1 MCGYFF
7 LFDVLTIGDIT
18 FLYIAIIFR
27 TKQARLLWAIIL
39 AKTMIN
45 KKSTVE
51 RRAMIIKELDLNG
64 RVNVSELSKKFN
76 VSEVTIRNDLAQLEK
91 KNILIRARGGA
102 LKIDPVGIDYH
113 ISEKD
118 KINIKAK
125 QAIGRKAAEFVNEG
139 DTIMIDSGT
148 TAMELVRNLR
158 ERKELTVISNALN
171 IANQL
176 SKNSNISIIIP
187 GGFLRNKSFSLVGT
201 PAEKSLRNYFCDKLF
216 LGVDG
221 LDIDYGLSTPNIEEA
236 HFNSTMI
243 EMSNQ
248 VIVLADSSKIY
259 KRSLAFICPI
269 SKIDIIITDS
279 GITNDQKS
287 ALESIGIKM
296 VIV

>member
-1 MCGYFF
+1 M
-7 LFDVLTIGDIT
+7 
-18 FLYIAIIFR
+18 
-27 TKQARLLWAIIL
+27 
-39 AKTMIN
+39 AK

-51 RRAMIIKELDLNG
+51 RRSLIIKELNLKGKVD
-64 RVNVSELSKKFN
+64 VNVLSKMFG

-125 QAIGRKAAEFVNEG
+125 QLIGSKATNFVNEG

-148 TAMELVRNLR
+148 TAMELVRNLDN
-158 ERKELTVISNALN
+158 KMSLTVITNALN
-171 IANQL
+171 IANQFFD
-176 SKNSNISIIIP
+176 NNNINVIIP

-201 PAEKSLRNYFCDKLF
+201 PAEKSIRNYFCDKLF

-248 VIVLADSSKIY
+248 VIVLADSSKIG
-259 KRSLAFICPI
+259 KRSLAFICPLT
-269 SKIDIIITDS
+269 KVDILITDS
-279 GITNDQKS
+279 NISDVQKTS
-287 ALESIGIKM
+287 LENIGIKV
-296 VIV
+296 VIA

>member
-1 MCGYFF
+1 MS
-7 LFDVLTIGDIT
+7 
-18 FLYIAIIFR
+18 
-27 TKQARLLWAIIL
+27 
-39 AKTMIN
+39 N

-51 RRAMIIKELDLNG
+51 RRLIIIKELNTNG
-64 RVNVSELSKKFN
+64 KVNVSDLSKMFH

-125 QAIGRKAAEFVNEG
+125 QLIGSKAAEYVKDG

-148 TAMELVRNLR
+148 TAMELVRNLG
-158 ERKELTVISNALN
+158 EKSELTVITNALN

-176 SKNSNISIIIP
+176 SKNTEINIIIL
-187 GGFLRNKSFSLVGT
+187 GGFLRKKSFSLVGA

-236 HFNSTMI
+236 NLNSTMI

-259 KRSLAFICPI
+259 KRSLAFICPL
-269 SKIDIIITDS
+269 SKIDILITDS
-279 GITNDQKS
+279 DITNEQKT
-287 ALESIGIKM
+287 ALESIGIK
-296 VIV
+296 VIIV

>member
-1 MCGYFF
+1 MT
-7 LFDVLTIGDIT
+7 DT
-18 FLYIAIIFR
+18 
-27 TKQARLLWAIIL
+27 
-39 AKTMIN
+39 
-45 KKSTVE
+45 KSTVG
-51 RRAMIIKELDLNG
+51 RRLVIIKELNLKG
-64 RVNVSELSKKFN
+64 KVNVSDLSKKFE

-102 LKIDPVGIDYH
+102 LKVDSVGIDYH

-125 QAIGRKAAEFVNEG
+125 QLIGSKAVEFINKG

-148 TAMELVRNLR
+148 TAIELVRNLDQ
-158 ERKELTVISNALN
+158 KVELTVITNALN

-176 SKNSNISIIIP
+176 SKNNNISVIIP

-201 PAEKSLRNYFCDKLF
+201 PAEKSLRNYYCDKLF

-248 VIVLADSSKIY
+248 TIVLADSSKIG
-259 KRSLAFICPI
+259 KRSLAYIC
-269 SKIDIIITDS
+269 SLSQIDTLITDN
-279 GITNDQKS
+279 GITGEQKNS
-287 ALESIGIKM
+287 LENLGIEV
-296 VIV
+296 VIAK

>member
-1 MCGYFF
+1 
-7 LFDVLTIGDIT
+7 
-18 FLYIAIIFR
+18 
-27 TKQARLLWAIIL
+27 
-39 AKTMIN
+39 MIN

-51 RRAMIIKELDLNG
+51 RRLVIIKKLDLKG
-64 RVNVSELSKKFN
+64 KVDVRDLSNMFG

-125 QAIGRKAAEFVNEG
+125 QLIGSEAVKLVNEG

-148 TAMELVRNLR
+148 TAIQLVRSLN
-158 ERKELTVISNALN
+158 KKISLTVITNALN

-176 SKNSNISIIIP
+176 NNNENIQVIIP
-187 GGFLRNKSFSLVGT
+187 GGILRNKSFSLIGT
-201 PAEKSLRNYFCDKLF
+201 AAEKSMKNYYCDKLF

-221 LDIDYGLSTPNIEEA
+221 LNIDYGLSTPNIEEA
-236 HFNSTMI
+236 HFNSAMI

-248 VIVLADSSKIY
+248 VIVLADSSKIG

-269 SKIDIIITDS
+269 SKIDILITDD
-279 GITNDQKS
+279 GISSEQKKS
-287 ALESIGIKM
+287 IENIGIKL
-296 VIV
+296 IIA

>member
-1 MCGYFF
+1 M
-7 LFDVLTIGDIT
+7 
-18 FLYIAIIFR
+18 
-27 TKQARLLWAIIL
+27 TK
-39 AKTMIN
+39 

-51 RRAMIIKELDLNG
+51 RRLSIIKELNLKGKVDV
-64 RVNVSELSKKFN
+64 RKLSNMFQ

-125 QAIGRKAAEFVNEG
+125 QLIGSEAVKLVNEG
-139 DTIMIDSGT
+139 DTVMIDSGT
-148 TAMELVRNLR
+148 TAIELVRNLD
-158 ERKELTVISNALN
+158 KKISLTVITNALN

-176 SKNSNISIIIP
+176 NNNENIQVIIP
-187 GGFLRNKSFSLVGT
+187 GGVMRNKSFSLIGT
-201 PAEKSLRNYFCDKLF
+201 AAEKNLKNYYCDKLF

-221 LDIDYGLSTPNIEEA
+221 LNIDYGLSTPNIEEA

-248 VIVLADSSKIY
+248 VIVLADSSKIG

-269 SKIDIIITDS
+269 SKIDILITDE
-279 GITNDQKS
+279 GISSEQKTS
-287 ALESIGIKM
+287 LENIGIKLI
-296 VIV
+296 IV